1 MRLTARFVGAAVV
14 VVGRAA
20 EVGNPAAFAVAA
32 RFVPLELAHAA
43 GPSTAARL
51 TATRTRRR
59 QTGISAHRNRGWF
72 GALGG
77 AEGVG
82 QSD

>member
-20 EVGNPAAFAVAA
+20 EVGTPAAFAVAA

-51 TATRTRRR
+51 IATRTRRR
-59 QTGISAHRNRGWF
+59 QTGIGANRNRG
-72 GALGG
+72 GSAHYGG
-77 AEGVG
+77 AA
-82 QSD
+82 